1 MNKAFLL
8 VVGSLLIISACS
20 TQKMVCPAYQS
31 AFIHDQ
37 VALRKKFSYFNED
50 STPKVYTV
58 SKNKY
63 LIIPEQS
70 YRKKIRSM
78 QTIEM
83 KPIYPKVP
91 DSLQAKDDE
100 FKGAEQDEATADSLA
115 ATTKEAEDSVY
126 AISKDKEVRLLKYD
140 RDSAKYRVVNVRYTS
155 DQDIYMWYF
164 RDVLVL
170 PDVKA
175 AMEEEKNAKE
185 GKTNATAKGKKEKQ
199 GIRGFF
205 RNMLRKNKKP
215 KSDSTTVQGPPPSPT
230 SDSTSSVE
238 KKEKKGGLFK
248 RKKTEPKVTQKE
260 PEKKKDPAKKEEDDG
275 F

>member
-8 VVGSLLIISACS
+8 GAVVLLIISACS

-31 AFIHDQ
+31 VFIHDQ

-91 DSLQAKDDE
+91 DSLQAKNDE
-100 FKGAEQDEATADSLA
+100 FEGAEQDETPVDSVA
-115 ATTKEAEDSVY
+115 SKSKEAEDSVY

-140 RDSAKYRVVNVRYTS
+140 RDSAKYRIVNVRYTS

-185 GKTNATAKGKKEKQ
+185 GKTSATVKGKKEKK
-199 GIRGFF
+199 GLKGLFT
-205 RNMLRKNKKP
+205 KKP
-215 KSDSTTVQGPPPSPT
+215 KSDSIAVQSPPPSPT
-230 SDSTSSVE
+230 TDSAAVVE

-248 RKKTEPKVTQKE
+248 RKKEEPKVKE
-260 PEKKKDPAKKEEDDG
+260 EQPEKKKDPAKKEEDDG

>member
-8 VVGSLLIISACS
+8 LVGSLLVFGACS

-91 DSLQAKDDE
+91 DSLQVNEEE
-100 FKGAEQDEATADSLA
+100 FKGAEQDETAVDSLSA
-115 ATTKEAEDSVY
+115 AKKEAEDSVY
-126 AISKDKEVRLLKYD
+126 VISKDKEVRVLKYD
-140 RDSAKYRVVNVRYTS
+140 RDSAKYRIANVRYTS

-170 PDVKA
+170 PDVRA
-175 AMEEEKNAKE
+175 AMQEEKDVKE
-185 GKTNATAKGKKEKQ
+185 GRTGTSVKGKKEKK
-199 GIRGFF
+199 GVKGFF
-205 RNMLRKNKKP
+205 RNILRKKP
-215 KSDSTTVQGPPPSPT
+215 KSDSTTVQSSEPPAT
-230 SDSTSSVE
+230 SDSSAV
-238 KKEKKGGLFK
+238 KEKKGGLFK
-248 RKKTEPKVTQKE
+248 RKKSETKVT
-260 PEKKKDPAKKEEDDG
+260 EKKPVKAKDPAKKEEDDG

>member
-31 AFIHDQ
+31 VFIHDQ

-91 DSLQAKDDE
+91 DSLQANNDE
-100 FKGAEQDEATADSLA
+100 FKGAEQDETPVDSLA
-115 ATTKEAEDSVY
+115 ATKKEAEDSVY
-126 AISKDKEVRLLKYD
+126 AISKDKEVRVLKYD
-140 RDSAKYRVVNVRYTS
+140 RDSAKYRIVNVRYTS

-175 AMEEEKNAKE
+175 AMEEEKEAKE
-185 GKTNATAKGKKEKQ
+185 GKTSATTKGKKEKK
-199 GIRGFF
+199 GIKGFF
-205 RNMLRKNKKP
+205 KNILRKKP
-215 KSDSTTVQGPPPSPT
+215 KSDSTAVQNPPPST
-230 SDSTSSVE
+230 SSDSTAVGE

-248 RKKTEPKVTQKE
+248 RKKGEPKAAEKQA
-260 PEKKKDPAKKEEDDG
+260 EKKKDPAKKEEDDG

>member
-1 MNKAFLL
+1 MNKAFLF
-8 VVGSLLIISACS
+8 VVGSLLIFSACN

-37 VALRKKFSYFNED
+37 VALRKRFSYFNED

-91 DSLQAKDDE
+91 DSLQAKEEDE
-100 FKGAEQDEATADSLA
+100 FKGAEQDEATTDSLVA
-115 ATTKEAEDSVY
+115 AMKEAEDSVY

-140 RDSAKYRVVNVRYTS
+140 RDSAKYRIANVRYTS

-170 PDVKA
+170 PDVRA
-175 AMEEEKNAKE
+175 AMEEEKNVKE
-185 GKTNATAKGKKEKQ
+185 GKTGVAAKGKKEKV
-199 GIRGFF
+199 GIKGFF
-205 RNMLRKNKKP
+205 QKLLRKKP
-215 KSDSTTVQGPPPSPT
+215 KKDSTAVQGSPAAEAP
-230 SDSTSSVE
+230 DSTVVVE

-248 RKKTEPKVTQKE
+248 KKKSEPKAIEKK
-260 PEKKKDPAKKEEDDG
+260 PEKPKDPAKKEEDDG

>member
-1 MNKAFLL
+1 MNKVFFL
-8 VVGSLLIISACS
+8 VVGSLLLFGACN

-91 DSLQAKDDE
+91 DSLQANDDE
-100 FKGAEQDEATADSLA
+100 FKGAEQDETPVDSLA
-115 ATTKEAEDSVY
+115 AASKEAEDSVY

-140 RDSAKYRVVNVRYTS
+140 RDSAKYRIVNVRYTS

-175 AMEEEKNAKE
+175 AMEEEKQAKD
-185 GKTNATAKGKKEKQ
+185 GKAVAGTKGKKEKK
-199 GIRGFF
+199 GVKGFF
-205 RNMLRKNKKP
+205 RNLLRKKP
-215 KSDSTTVQGPPPSPT
+215 KSDSAAVQSPPPPPS
-230 SDSTSSVE
+230 SDSTSVGD

-248 RKKTEPKVTQKE
+248 RKKAEPKVAEKQ

>member
-31 AFIHDQ
+31 VFIHDQ

-100 FKGAEQDEATADSLA
+100 FKGAEQDETPVDSLA
-115 ATTKEAEDSVY
+115 VTSKEAEDSVY
-126 AISKDKEVRLLKYD
+126 AISKDKEVRVLKYD
-140 RDSAKYRVVNVRYTS
+140 RDSAKYRIVNVRYTS

-175 AMEEEKNAKE
+175 AMEEEKNVKE
-185 GKTNATAKGKKEKQ
+185 GKTGTSAKGKKEKQ

-205 RNMLRKNKKP
+205 RNMLRKKP
-215 KSDSTTVQGPPPSPT
+215 KLDSTSIQSPPPSPS
-230 SDSTSSVE
+230 SDSSSVGE

-248 RKKTEPKVTQKE
+248 RKKAEQKVTQKQ

>member
-1 MNKAFLL
+1 MNKVFFL
-8 VVGSLLIISACS
+8 VVGSLLLLGACN

-91 DSLQAKDDE
+91 DSLQANDDE
-100 FKGAEQDEATADSLA
+100 FKGAEQDETPVDSLA
-115 ATTKEAEDSVY
+115 AASKEAEDSVY

-140 RDSAKYRVVNVRYTS
+140 RDSAKYRIVNVRYTS

-175 AMEEEKNAKE
+175 AMEEEKQAKD
-185 GKTNATAKGKKEKQ
+185 GKAVAGTKGKKEKK
-199 GIRGFF
+199 GVKGFF
-205 RNMLRKNKKP
+205 RNLLRKKP
-215 KSDSTTVQGPPPSPT
+215 KSDSAAVQSPPPPPS
-230 SDSTSSVE
+230 SDSASVGD

-248 RKKTEPKVTQKE
+248 RKKAEPKVAEKQ

>member
-31 AFIHDQ
+31 VFIHDQ

-83 KPIYPKVP
+83 KPIYPLVP
-91 DSLQAKDDE
+91 DSLQANDDE
-100 FKGAEQDEATADSLA
+100 FKGAEQDETPVDSV
-115 ATTKEAEDSVY
+115 TTTGKESEDSVY
-126 AISKDKEVRLLKYD
+126 AISKDKEVRVLKYD
-140 RDSAKYRVVNVRYTS
+140 RDSAKYRIVNVRYTS

-175 AMEEEKNAKE
+175 AMEEEKQAKE
-185 GKTNATAKGKKEKQ
+185 GKKVTGTKGKKEKQ
-199 GIRGFF
+199 GIKGFF
-205 RNMLRKNKKP
+205 KNMFKKKP
-215 KSDSTTVQGPPPSPT
+215 KKDSTSVQDPPPPS
-230 SDSTSSVE
+230 SDSTSIVE

-248 RKKTEPKVTQKE
+248 RKKGEQKVTEKQ
-260 PEKKKDPAKKEEDDG
+260 PEKKNDPAKKEEDDG